1 MVHAY
6 VLVTADVGAAA
17 DLVET
22 VRDIDAVEEAHVV
35 AGDWDLIAEIDAPEV
50 YDVLSTVSEQ
60 IGRLD
65 GVTNT
70 KTYVSME
77 D

>member
-6 VLVTADVGAAA
+6 VLVKADVGAAA

-22 VRDIDAVEEAHVV
+22 VRGIDAVAEAHVV
-35 AGDWDLIAEIDAPEV
+35 AGDWDLIAEVDAPEV

-60 IGRLD
+60 IGRID
-65 GVTNT
+65 GVTDT

>member
-22 VRDIDAVEEAHVV
+22 VRGIDAVEEAHVV
-35 AGDWDLIAEIDAPEV
+35 AGDWDLIVEIDAPEV

-60 IGRLD
+60 IGRLS

>member
-6 VLVTADVGAAA
+6 VLLKADVGAAS

-22 VRDIDAVEEAHVV
+22 LRDVEGVTEAHIV
-35 AGDWDLIAEIDAPEV
+35 AGDWDLIAEVNAPEV
-50 YDVLSTVSEQ
+50 YDVLSTVSDK
-60 IGRLD
+60 IATLD
-65 GVTNT
+65 GVVDT